1 MSGEI
6 YLLSR
11 EYKMCQNV
19 FNRFPSFLSIRYASA
34 DVDAFVI
41 VVRRMCSRKDE
52 INLDM
57 EFS

>member
-1 MSGEI
+1 
-6 YLLSR
+6 
-11 EYKMCQNV
+11 MCQNV